1 MRKSI
6 AFLISSLTGMALAT
20 AQAEDKPATA
30 PPEDAPATAPAG
42 EPAPGTDAE
51 DAPAAEDA
59 EADAELAALQAAA
72 RKAEQ
77 EENVRLARAAAAR
90 EAAKGEK
97 HDALTTSK
105 GRTYKKV
112 TIKGVDEVGVRIFHE
127 YGTARIKFAELPT
140 EFQKRFGYDPSRAEE
155 LLQREKDLESARER
169 AAIAALRANAGL
181 PPIAGTTTPQAT
193 RPQTTRPQTTRPKTT
208 RPQTTRPKTT
218 RPAATSD
225 DAPSDNVEVQGL
237 RTKIAELEAVIAKR
251 KPEADELEDQAAK
264 IKDSAFRGTG
274 GTGRGDPKINQKK
287 LAEANSLE
295 AKADAVYE
303 DISSARAQI
312 SALRRKIKLIER
324 NSKRD

>member
-1 MRKSI
+1 MS
-6 AFLISSLTGMALAT
+6 M
-20 AQAEDKPATA
+20 
-30 PPEDAPATAPAG
+30 
-42 EPAPGTDAE
+42 
-51 DAPAAEDA
+51 
-59 EADAELAALQAAA
+59 
-72 RKAEQ
+72 
-77 EENVRLARAAAAR
+77 
-90 EAAKGEK
+90 
-97 HDALTTSK
+97 
-105 GRTYKKV
+105 
-112 TIKGVDEVGVRIFHE
+112 
-127 YGTARIKFAELPT
+127 ELPVSS
-140 EFQKRFGYDPSRAEE
+140 SRSFP
-155 LLQREKDLESARER
+155 ESARER

-181 PPIAGTTTPQAT
+181 PPIAGTTAPQATRPQTTRPKTT

-264 IKDSAFRGTG
+264 IKESAFRGTG

-303 DISSARAQI
+303 DIGSARAQI

>member
-59 EADAELAALQAAA
+59 EAAAELAALQAAA

-127 YGTARIKFAELPT
+127 YGTARIKFAELPA

-181 PPIAGTTTPQAT
+181 PPIAGTTAPQAT
-193 RPQTTRPQTTRPKTT
+193 RPQTTRPQTT

-264 IKDSAFRGTG
+264 IKESAFRGTG

-303 DISSARAQI
+303 DIGSARAQI

>member
-59 EADAELAALQAAA
+59 EAAAELAALQAAA

-181 PPIAGTTTPQAT
+181 PPIAGTTAPQA
-193 RPQTTRPQTTRPKTT
+193 TRPQTTRPKTT
-208 RPQTTRPKTT
+208 RPQTTRPKTP

>member
-59 EADAELAALQAAA
+59 EAAAELAALQAAA

-181 PPIAGTTTPQAT
+181 PPIAGTTAPQAT
-193 RPQTTRPQTTRPKTT
+193 RPQTT

-303 DISSARAQI
+303 DIGSARAQI

>member
-30 PPEDAPATAPAG
+30 PPEDTPATAPAG

-77 EENVRLARAAAAR
+77 EENVRLAKAGAER

-181 PPIAGTTTPQAT
+181 PPIAGTTAPQ
-193 RPQTTRPQTTRPKTT
+193 TT

-225 DAPSDNVEVQGL
+225 GAPSDNVEVQGL
-237 RTKIAELEAVIAKR
+237 RAKIAELEAVIAKR

>member
-42 EPAPGTDAE
+42 DPAPGSDTE
-51 DAPAAEDA
+51 DAPVNEDA
-59 EADAELAALQAAA
+59 EAAAELAALQAAA
-72 RKAEQ
+72 RKTEQ
-77 EENVRLARAAAAR
+77 EENVRLAKAGAER

-181 PPIAGTTTPQAT
+181 PPIAGTTAPQ
-193 RPQTTRPQTTRPKTT
+193 TT

-225 DAPSDNVEVQGL
+225 GAPSDNVEVQGL
-237 RTKIAELEAVIAKR
+237 RAKIAELEAVIAKR

>member
-181 PPIAGTTTPQAT
+181 PPIAGTTAPQTP
-193 RPQTTRPQTTRPKTT
+193 RPQTTRPQTT

>member
-59 EADAELAALQAAA
+59 EAAAELAALQAAA

-181 PPIAGTTTPQAT
+181 PPIAGTTAPQA
-193 RPQTTRPQTTRPKTT
+193 TRPQTTRPKTT

-264 IKDSAFRGTG
+264 IKESAFRGTG

>member
-59 EADAELAALQAAA
+59 EAAAELAALQAAA

-77 EENVRLARAAAAR
+77 EENVHLARAAAAR

-181 PPIAGTTTPQAT
+181 PPIAGTTAPQAT
-193 RPQTTRPQTTRPKTT
+193 RPQTTRPQTT

-264 IKDSAFRGTG
+264 IKESAFRGTG

-303 DISSARAQI
+303 DIGSARAQI